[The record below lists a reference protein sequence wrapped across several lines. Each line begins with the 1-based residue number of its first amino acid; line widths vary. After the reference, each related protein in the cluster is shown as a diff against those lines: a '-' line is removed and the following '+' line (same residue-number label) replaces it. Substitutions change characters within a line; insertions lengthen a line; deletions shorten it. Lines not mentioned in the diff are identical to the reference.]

1 MASGAKRRK
10 VEAQRWNP
18 TMEETTKFDP
28 ATIGLPA
35 DFVLTDWSKM
45 KG

>member
-1 MASGAKRRK
+1 VEEVKRW
-10 VEAQRWNP
+10 EP
-18 TMEETTKFDP
+18 SIEETTSFDP
-28 ATIGLPA
+28 TTIGLPA